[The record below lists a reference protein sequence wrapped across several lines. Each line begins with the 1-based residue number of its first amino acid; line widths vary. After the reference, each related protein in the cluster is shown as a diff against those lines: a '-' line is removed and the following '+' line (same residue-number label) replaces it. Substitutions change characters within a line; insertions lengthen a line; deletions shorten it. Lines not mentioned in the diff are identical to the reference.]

1 MIAAG
6 RISAFRAAAGDWL
19 RTLQGRSWLLVYAL
33 LVETALQFL
42 LKTWSEALEVVL
54 FVAILTAFLG
64 IHLAA
69 GGIVALARR
78 FTATWTQRLALLFIL
93 GMMLSFLWGDHS
105 ARSLL
110 ALLRLPTY
118 LVIIAMVVEG
128 LREEG
133 RLRSFAWTILGGVSL
148 VFLLVFVEFYW
159 GSDAVGL
166 ECADVERCV
175 TRKMDGW
182 HWAGLLRLGDKADDF
197 GVAGG
202 TLNASVL
209 AEGYG
214 ISRLALFG
222 LLAGAVGWGLMLT
235 AGRYG
240 RLLAGGL
247 VILVIFGVI
256 VSGSR
261 SGALAALLVFAIL
274 AALTALTL
282 PRQALPLL
290 LAGAAVAVG
299 VFALLQTLPYGK
311 TAFDRLADKRLTAYE
326 RFFAGLLAEDA
337 VRRERLP
344 REQSSALTGVRRE
357 RETRTRLSSD
367 ERRIRNWGLAIDLF
381 AANPAGGNG
390 FRTFQGE
397 AAAHFPGTITIGVH
411 NGYLKVLS
419 ETGLLGTLPFLAL
432 LTFALGI
439 MLRRRAGLTAGAI
452 WWRNV
457 FLSAFIA
464 MLTINLVDNH
474 SSDRYFWIVLAFAA
488 GVESWQWQR
497 AAPAGVRPAAPP
509 PAGDKSARG
518 VAAGRVA
525 AAARAK
531 S

>member
-1 MIAAG
+1 MTGIG
-6 RISAFRAAAGDWL
+6 NSDFLAAAGNWL
-19 RTLQGRSWLLVYAL
+19 RTLQGRSWLLAYAL

-42 LKTWSEALEVVL
+42 LKTWSEVLEIAL

-64 IHLAA
+64 LHLA
-69 GGIVALARR
+69 GGGLTALWRR
-78 FTATWTQRLALLFIL
+78 FTATGTQRLALLFIL
-93 GMMLSFLWGDHS
+93 GLMLSFLWGDHS

-118 LVIIAMVVEG
+118 LVIIALVVEA

-133 RLRSFAWTILGGVSL
+133 RLQSFAWTILGGVSL

-159 GSDAVGL
+159 GSDVVGL

-182 HWAGLLRLGDKADDF
+182 HWAGLLRLGDKAADF
-197 GVAGG
+197 GAAGG
-202 TLNASVL
+202 TLNASVI

-214 ISRLALFG
+214 ISRLGLFG
-222 LLAGAVGWGLMLT
+222 LLAGAMGWGLMLT
-235 AGRYG
+235 AGRRG

-247 VILVIFGVI
+247 VVLILFGVI

-261 SGALAALLVFAIL
+261 SGALAVALVFAVL
-274 AALTALTL
+274 TALTALTL
-282 PRQALPLL
+282 PRLILPLL
-290 LAGAAVAVG
+290 AAGAAVAAG
-299 VFALLQTLPYGK
+299 VFILLQTLPYGQ
-311 TAFDRLADKRLTAYE
+311 TAIDRLADERFTAYE
-326 RFFAGLLAEDA
+326 SLFAGLLADEELGGE
-337 VRRERLP
+337 RRPPSER
-344 REQSSALTGVRRE
+344 SAALTGARRDVAS
-357 RETRTRLSSD
+357 RDGLSSD
-367 ERRIRNWGLAIDLF
+367 ERRIRNWGLALDLF

-432 LTFALGI
+432 LAFALAL
-439 MLRRRAGLTAGAI
+439 MLRRRPGWSAAALG
-452 WWRNV
+452 WRNV

-488 GVESWQWQR
+488 GVESWPEQR
-497 AAPAGVRPAAPP
+497 AAPAAAGPGRPP
-509 PAGDKSARG
+509 PRRDRSAR
-518 VAAGRVA
+518 A
-525 AAARAK
+525 AAAAAGGK
-531 S
+531 P